1 VIFVIGVIVAL
12 SGLVLSVIEN
22 RHRNISSQLENYIK
36 SIISETIEFQET
48 YKDRA
53 QALSKIANAT
63 FKEAAKGPQF
73 KTVEEHISST
83 YTSIENIKTFVVFY
97 LVTFINFLLLIPF
110 YKFLSYL
117 NKLGKGRALG
127 GISIMISAIGV
138 LLACL
143 A

>member
-1 VIFVIGVIVAL
+1 MFVIGVIVAL

-22 RHRNISSQLENYIK
+22 RHKNISSQLESYIK
-36 SIISETIEFQET
+36 SIISEAIEFQEA
-48 YKDRA
+48 YRERA
-53 QALSKIANAT
+53 QTLSKIATAT

-83 YTSIENIKTFVVFY
+83 YTSIENIKTFALFY
-97 LVTFINFLLLIPF
+97 FVTFINFLFLIPF

-127 GISIMISAIGV
+127 GVSIMISVIGV